1 MHFCKTLVS
10 LTLWSFLQV
19 QSRVFETQD
28 LNFWNFSVELTN
40 VTPKA
45 QCSHFICSVMK
56 HNKWNLLRMMYSLMH
71 GIILEEV
78 MNDLLKWK

>member
-28 LNFWNFSVELTN
+28 LNFWNLSVELTN

-45 QCSHFICSVMK
+45 VFTLYLFCHEAQQVEPAKDDVLTNAWNNFGRSHE
-56 HNKWNLLRMMYSLMH
+56 WLA
-71 GIILEEV
+71 
-78 MNDLLKWK
+78 